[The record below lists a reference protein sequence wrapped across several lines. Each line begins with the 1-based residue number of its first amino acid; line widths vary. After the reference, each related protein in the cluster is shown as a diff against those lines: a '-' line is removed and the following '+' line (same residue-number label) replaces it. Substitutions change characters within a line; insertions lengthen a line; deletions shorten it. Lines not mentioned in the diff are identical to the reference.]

1 MSAAVTERAKD
12 KVFIAFQTNDDTR
25 SIVEAIEADNAE
37 AIVVRYP
44 AMVKIEVPGRLVIR
58 RTTIEELV
66 GRAYDLRELQLNL
79 ISLSGNIEES
89 DDEFVLHWNQN

>member
-1 MSAAVTERAKD
+1 MSSVAAAKPKD
-12 KVFIAFQTNDDTR
+12 KVFIAFQTNDETR
-25 SIVEAIEADNAE
+25 SIVEAIEADNAT

-58 RTTIEELV
+58 RETIEALI